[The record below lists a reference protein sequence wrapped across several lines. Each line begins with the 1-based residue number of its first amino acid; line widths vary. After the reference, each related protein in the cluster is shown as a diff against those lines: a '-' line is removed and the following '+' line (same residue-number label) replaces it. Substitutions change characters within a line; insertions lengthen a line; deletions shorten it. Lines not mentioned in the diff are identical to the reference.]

1 MKSTASSSAAA
12 VPDPP
17 TTRPSRHKD
26 KSVWQLK
33 RDSCATLRAFEA
45 QRSAQLDKF
54 QARDRA
60 YWRQFQAEIRH
71 GDVENARLLC
81 FFTLRLEADLVYAE
95 ALRQTRQVLDAPSTD
110 LDGATTPELLIV
122 QSSVSKALCAVGEV
136 QQQVAEKLEQYT
148 TVVKREVTAKLLEE
162 MADTFKER
170 VATMLSEGERLDG
183 LLFQSQNNVLAS
195 FAKYVKL
202 FGVMEKGEETPAA
215 VNVVD
220 PVRRL
225 DLWLAE
231 VNYCI
236 NVQKLRTCRVE
247 YVTGMAALF
256 QQYKTIEVWR
266 ASVIQTALDTYIRKQ
281 KLVYGE
287 MAGAMTGPLASA
299 QRIDPE
305 RDLLQS
311 VRRIP
316 KNYTAAALS
325 AADDTD
331 AKLFSTL
338 RSPIASPLLVRCGF
352 VKNQVSGSLFSSWK
366 DVLCAITQEGYL
378 HLLDLKEHTTR
389 SILVSTEAMLAAIA
403 MNEQNADVSSQSVC
417 LANCRIEILGKST
430 TPSFEITEVSPPSG
444 LLSSMLRVGVSR
456 TLTFQCPSQSDLIEW
471 VVAAKQF
478 ISAGSSMVNR

>member
-12 VPDPP
+12 LDPP
-17 TTRPSRHKD
+17 AARTASSHAR
-26 KSVWQLK
+26 KSVWRLK

-54 QARDRA
+54 QTRDRA
-60 YWRQFQAEIRH
+60 YWRQFQDEIRH
-71 GDVENARLLC
+71 GDVENTRLMR

-95 ALRQTRQVLDAPSTD
+95 ALRQTRQVLDAP
-110 LDGATTPELLIV
+110 TTPGLTDSDGSSTSEFPVV

-136 QQQVAEKLEQYT
+136 QQQVAEKLEQFT
-148 TVVKREVTAKLLEE
+148 TVVKREVTVKLVEE
-162 MADTFKER
+162 MAATFKER
-170 VATMLSEGERLDG
+170 VAAMLSEGERLDG
-183 LLFQSQNNVLAS
+183 LLYQSQRNVLTS
-195 FAKYVKL
+195 FGKYDEL
-202 FGVMEKGEETPAA
+202 YRVMEKEEEALAA
-215 VNVVD
+215 ADAVD
-220 PVRRL
+220 PARRR

-231 VNYCI
+231 VNYSI
-236 NVQKLRTCRVE
+236 NVQKLQHCRVE
-247 YVTGMAALF
+247 YVTGMATLF

-266 ASVIQTALDTYIRKQ
+266 SSVIQTALDTYTRKQ
-281 KLVYGE
+281 KLTYGE
-287 MAGAMTGPLASA
+287 MAGAMAGPLASV
-299 QRIDPE
+299 Q
-305 RDLLQS
+305 
-311 VRRIP
+311 
-316 KNYTAAALS
+316 YTAAALS

-352 VKNQVSGSLFSSWK
+352 VKNQVGGSLFTSWK
-366 DVLCAITQEGYL
+366 DVLCAITQDGYL

-389 SILVSTEAMLAAIA
+389 SILVSTEAMLSAIA
-403 MNEQNADVSSQSVC
+403 MNDQNADVSSQSVC
-417 LANCRIEILGKST
+417 LANCRVEILGKSA

-456 TLTFQCPSQSDLIEW
+456 TLTFQCPSQGDLIEW